1 MVVTGDAAWTDGAP
15 RPAPSEDV
23 LQAAEHLQQAL
34 TLLDRAKVDIAA
46 AHVHTALETL
56 ASLFALPHL

>member
-1 MVVTGDAAWTDGAP
+1 MAFTGDAAWMDGAP
-15 RPAPSEDV
+15 RQAPSNDV
-23 LQAAEHLQQAL
+23 IEAAEHLQDAL